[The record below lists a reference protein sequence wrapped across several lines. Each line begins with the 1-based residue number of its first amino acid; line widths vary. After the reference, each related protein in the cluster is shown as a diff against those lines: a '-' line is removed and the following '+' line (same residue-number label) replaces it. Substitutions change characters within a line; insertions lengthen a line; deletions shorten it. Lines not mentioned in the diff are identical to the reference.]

1 MFLGNIFQVY
11 NAIVC
16 CSGLC
21 ITKIEREKTETWPL
35 SLASMQQ
42 EKQIS
47 WVRMCGSLLL
57 KLLLCP
63 STHHPHTP
71 CIQSELQLPS
81 ALLPLQSAHMLLSKL
96 HTQKKK
102 TCNRT
107 ERLQPRTSWSRR
119 EVKMG
124 FQRALQQISNYP
136 PCPHL
141 HALPIEPVIME
152 ISLDFSWAVMK
163 TQQPSRIRSHLQG
176 QHNHMLYLCI
186 LLIQKH
192 RSRKWKK
199 SL

>member
-1 MFLGNIFQVY
+1 M
-11 NAIVC
+11 
-16 CSGLC
+16 
-21 ITKIEREKTETWPL
+21 W
-35 SLASMQQ
+35 LAAAEAAVVPFYTS
-42 EKQIS
+42 S
-47 WVRMCGSLLL
+47 
-57 KLLLCP
+57 
-63 STHHPHTP
+63 PH
-71 CIQSELQLPS
+71 S
-81 ALLPLQSAHMLLSKL
+81 L
-96 HTQKKK
+96 HTIWAPTAISTSAPAVCTHVTVQTAHTKKK